1 MESHDYEHY
10 RNLTLMFFFE
20 KLLEKG
26 GPRTLHDLSCQFGTK
41 GFSKEMR
48 QIAGGSQSGLRKF
61 LQQYPSLFTVDG
73 EWVSIT
79 QTIKVAGD
87 GGGGPGDR
95 DYVNEAVDYFKNK
108 LRQYGAG
115 TEVPIKSLLGH
126 RSQAPPEVRHISGQ
140 HVKEFKDFLARYPEE
155 FVVKEEIVFLKEYE
169 GKITSTFRE
178 PDEYKV
184 DPVVT
189 NQFLQ
194 FFRETVDSK
203 GPLHVDQLFELT
215 SNHFNVDLWST
226 LFKTPQDLCTFLK
239 IYAHLFHVQAN
250 IITLVPQKTYAPVM
264 INSTPAVPRYNVS
277 SPQNQNIIPP
287 PRKEPLSPKHSGG
300 SSNGSSSPVT
310 NKIDSP
316 RDNPMSLN
324 QQTLKQRVNM
334 VVMRMIAQNSDHDQR
349 AGNIMNT
356 RTADG
361 DPQKMVNHSQF
372 NQQQYQQQQQYQ
384 PQLMQQ
390 QQPPESREALKYK
403 VLQVSRVVVSVRES
417 SQLVDDLLRAGQPV
431 GFDGEGV
438 NLGPKGQLTL
448 VQISTF
454 NGQVIIFDVQT
465 TPAIMTQGG
474 LKRLLE
480 SEHIIKVVHDCRN
493 DSAALYFQCDVQV
506 RNVFDTQAAHAVL
519 QLQDTGKPVYKVK
532 NVSLNALCE
541 LYNAPVNPMKEQ
553 VKNIYR
559 RDQKF
564 WARRPLTRDMI
575 CYAAADVLALVP
587 TIYNCMASQVKP
599 EFGNLF
605 RELCEE
611 QVLLYIQAE
620 EVKNRKKQRKVETE
634 VADLRLKLATVQSKN
649 IVLSNREI
657 RLLRY
662 IELTEDDKEKLKGS
676 YKVAKK
682 LEKLENRDSRTG
694 LDSDEDDD
702 YECDTGDY
710 PSLDSLGSGPTSE
723 TSPAS
728 PDSSLSPRP
737 LGSPGGPNTPRST
750 NSPSTGPVSLAES
763 MQLVDE
769 ILANGSMDRMDRI
782 EKLES
787 ILSAACLEQVDNR
800 DVGRSKGT
808 NPNMVDAETQTL
820 STGDI
825 VITKVYFP
833 DGQAP
838 SSQDSTPQ
846 NSPKKGFKMQA

>member
-79 QTIKVAGD
+79 QTIKVAGNT
-87 GGGGPGDR
+87 GSPADR

-178 PDEYKV
+178 PEEHRI

-189 NQFLQ
+189 NQFIQ
-194 FFRETVDSK
+194 FFRETVDAR
-203 GPLHVDQLFELT
+203 GPLHVDQLFELV
-215 SNHFNVDLWST
+215 SNHFNIDLWST
-226 LFKTPQDLCTFLK
+226 LFKTPQDLLTFLK
-239 IYAHLFHVQAN
+239 IYSHLFHVQAS
-250 IITLVPQKTYAPVM
+250 IITLVPQKPYTNQPSVRP
-264 INSTPAVPRYNVS
+264 INQPEPSNQMVGQTSNQQPGTPQPINQNLVRREVREGGESPRLSS
-277 SPQNQNIIPP
+277 SP
-287 PRKEPLSPKHSGG
+287 
-300 SSNGSSSPVT
+300 NGSSSPR
-310 NKIDSP
+310 DSP
-316 RDNPMSLN
+316 VSLN

-334 VVMRMIAQNSDHDQR
+334 VVMRMIAQNSDADQR
-349 AGNIMNT
+349 VSPREETGG
-356 RTADG
+356 RG
-361 DPQKMVNHSQF
+361 EPRPVGSGHGP
-372 NQQQYQQQQQYQ
+372 YQ
-384 PQLMQQ
+384 PPHMQQ
-390 QQPPESREALKYK
+390 AGQGNGESREAVKQR
-403 VLQVSRVVVSVRES
+403 VLGVSRVVVSARES
-417 SQLVDDLLRAGQPV
+417 AAIVEELLRAGQPV

-448 VQISTF
+448 VQISTVG
-454 NGQVIIFDVQT
+454 GQVIIFDVQT
-465 TPAIMTQGG
+465 CPALISQGG
-474 LKRLLE
+474 LKQLLE

-493 DSAALYFQCDVQV
+493 DSAALFFQCDVQV

-587 TIYNCMASQVKP
+587 TIYTAMASQIKP

-605 RELCEE
+605 NELCEE
-611 QVLLYIQAE
+611 QVLLYIQAD

-662 IELTEDDKEKLKGS
+662 IELTEEDKEKLKGS

-682 LEKLENRDSRTG
+682 LEKLENRENRNV
-694 LDSDEDDD
+694 DSDEEDDFD
-702 YECDTGDY
+702 CDQGDY
-710 PSLDSLGSGPTSE
+710 PSIDSFRSNDSE
-723 TSPAS
+723 QYSPAS
-728 PDSSLSPRP
+728 PESSLSPRP
-737 LGSPGGPNTPRST
+737 LASPHSSSPRQAGS
-750 NSPSTGPVSLAES
+750 GPVSLAES
-763 MQLVDE
+763 MQMVDE
-769 ILANGSMDRMDRI
+769 ILANSSLDRIDRI
-782 EKLES
+782 ERLES
-787 ILSAACLEQVDNR
+787 VLAAATHHTLIQSPPLPTSAPSPAPR
-800 DVGRSKGT
+800 PT
-808 NPNMVDAETQTL
+808 MADAETQTL

-825 VITKVYFP
+825 VITKVFFP
-833 DGQAP
+833 EGQAP
-838 SSQDSTPQ
+838 GSQEATPQ
-846 NSPKKGFKMQA
+846 NSPKKKI

>member
-1 MESHDYEHY
+1 VKEEEGVEVANLSCIFIKMESHDYEHY

-79 QTIKVAGD
+79 QTIKVPGNN
-87 GGGGPGDR
+87 GSGGPGDR

-140 HVKEFKDFLARYPEE
+140 HVKEFKDFLSRYPEE
-155 FVVKEEIVFLKEYE
+155 FVVKEEIVYLKEYE
-169 GKITSTFRE
+169 GKITSTFKE

-194 FFRETVDSK
+194 FFRESIDQK
-203 GPLHVDQLFELT
+203 GPLHVDQLFELVT
-215 SNHFNVDLWST
+215 NHFNVDLWST

-239 IYAHLFHVQAN
+239 IYSHLFHVQAN
-250 IITLVPQKTYAPVM
+250 MITIVPQKSYAPVG
-264 INSTPAVPRYNVS
+264 NQQTAFRTFPQT
-277 SPQNQNIIPP
+277 QNQNLVPK
-287 PRKEPLSPKHSGG
+287 KEPLSPKNSC

-310 NKIDSP
+310 KDSP
-316 RDNPMSLN
+316 RDSPMSLN

-349 AGNIMNT
+349 AGNMM
-356 RTADG
+356 
-361 DPQKMVNHSQF
+361 PQREFPACEQKPSS
-372 NQQQYQQQQQYQ
+372 QYQQ
-384 PQLMQQ
+384 
-390 QQPPESREALKYK
+390 PESREALKYK

-417 SQLVDDLLRAGQPV
+417 LQIVDDIIKNGQPV

-448 VQISTF
+448 VQISTVS
-454 NGQVIIFDVQT
+454 GQVIIFDVQT

-474 LKRLLE
+474 LKKLLE
-480 SEHIIKVVHDCRN
+480 SEQIIKVVHDCRN
-493 DSAALYFQCDVQV
+493 DSAALFFQCDVQV
-506 RNVFDTQAAHAVL
+506 KNVFDTQAAHAVL

-587 TIYNCMASQVKP
+587 TIYNAMASQIKH

-611 QVLLYIQAE
+611 QVLLYIQAD

-662 IELTEDDKEKLKGS
+662 IELTEEDKEKLKGS

-682 LEKLENRDSRTG
+682 LEKLENRDNRN

-702 YECDTGDY
+702 FDCETGDY
-710 PSLDSLGSGPTSE
+710 PSLESFGSNISE
-723 TSPAS
+723 HSPAS
-728 PDSSLSPRP
+728 PESSLSPRP
-737 LGSPGGPNTPRST
+737 LGSPGGAGTPRST
-750 NSPSTGPVSLAES
+750 DSPSVTGSGPVSLAES
-763 MQLVDE
+763 MQMVDE
-769 ILANGSMDRMDRI
+769 ILANGNLDRMDRI
-782 EKLES
+782 ERLES
-787 ILSAACLEQVDNR
+787 ILSAATHHALVVPSPTATPQQT
-800 DVGRSKGT
+800 KPT
-808 NPNMVDAETQTL
+808 MVDSETQTL

-833 DGQAP
+833 EGQAP
-838 SSQDSTPQ
+838 SSQESTPQ
-846 NSPKKGFKMQA
+846 NSPKKGAKIQA

>member
-1 MESHDYEHY
+1 
-10 RNLTLMFFFE
+10 MFFFE

-79 QTIKVAGD
+79 QTIKMTGN
-87 GGGGPGDR
+87 GGGGPGER
-95 DYVNEAVDYFKNK
+95 DYANEAIDYFKNK

-169 GKITSTFRE
+169 GKITSTFKE

-194 FFRETVDSK
+194 FFRETIDSK
-203 GPLHVDQLFELT
+203 GSLHVDQLFELT

-239 IYAHLFHVQAN
+239 IYSHLFHVQAN
-250 IITLVPQKTYAPVM
+250 IITLVPQKSYAPV
-264 INSTPAVPRYNVS
+264 IANTQAPPLIPRFHTT
-277 SPQNQNIIPP
+277 SPVNQNLIPQQYN
-287 PRKEPLSPKHSGG
+287 KEPLSPKNSGC
-300 SSNGSSSPVT
+300 SSNGSSSPIT
-310 NKIDSP
+310 SKMDSP
-316 RDNPMSLN
+316 RDNPASLN

-334 VVMRMIAQNSDHDQR
+334 VVMRMIAQNSDHDQK
-349 AGNIMNT
+349 AGNMMNM
-356 RTADG
+356 RGG
-361 DPQKMVNHSQF
+361 DWDQQKTTSNQQY
-372 NQQQYQQQQQYQ
+372 NQQQQYQQPYQ
-384 PQLMQQ
+384 PPHMQQ
-390 QQPPESREALKYK
+390 QQQQQQSPETREAMKYK
-403 VLQVSRVVVSVRES
+403 VLQVSRVVVSIRES
-417 SQLVDDLLRAGQPV
+417 CQIVEELLRAGQPI

-448 VQISTF
+448 VQISTV

-465 TPAIMTQGG
+465 SPALMTQGG
-474 LKRLLE
+474 LKKLLE
-480 SEHIIKVVHDCRN
+480 SEQIIKVVHDCRN
-493 DSAALYFQCDVQV
+493 DSAALFFQCDVQV

-587 TIYNCMASQVKP
+587 TIYNCMASQIKP

-611 QVLLYIQAE
+611 QVLLYIQAD

-682 LEKLENRDSRTG
+682 LEKLENRDRAG
-694 LDSDEDDD
+694 MDSDDDD
-702 YECDTGDY
+702 ELDYDPGEY

-723 TSPAS
+723 TSPHS

-737 LGSPGGPNTPRST
+737 LGSPGGLNTPRST
-750 NSPSTGPVSLAES
+750 NSPPSTGPVSLAES

-769 ILANGSMDRMDRI
+769 ILANGSLDRMDRI

-787 ILSAACLEQVDNR
+787 ILSAACLEQVENR
-800 DVGRSKGT
+800 GSSRSRAS
-808 NPNMVDAETQTL
+808 NVSMVDAETQTL

-833 DGQAP
+833 EGQAP
-838 SSQDSTPQ
+838 SSQEATPQ
-846 NSPKKGFKMQA
+846 NSPKKVVKP

>member
-79 QTIKVAGD
+79 QTIKVSGNN
-87 GGGGPGDR
+87 GTGGPGDR

-140 HVKEFKDFLARYPEE
+140 HVKEFKDFLSRYPEE
-155 FVVKEEIVFLKEYE
+155 FVVKEEIVYLKEYE

-184 DPVVT
+184 DPIVT

-194 FFRETVDSK
+194 FFRESIDQK
-203 GPLHVDQLFELT
+203 GPLHVDQLFELVT
-215 SNHFNVDLWST
+215 NHFNVDLWST

-239 IYAHLFHVQAN
+239 IYSHLFHVQAN
-250 IITLVPQKTYAPVM
+250 MITIVPQKSYAPVG
-264 INSTPAVPRYNVS
+264 NQQTAFRSFPVT
-277 SPQNQNIIPP
+277 QNQNILPK
-287 PRKEPLSPKHSGG
+287 KETLSPKNSC

-310 NKIDSP
+310 KDSP
-316 RDNPMSLN
+316 RDSPMSLN

-349 AGNIMNT
+349 AGNMM
-356 RTADG
+356 
-361 DPQKMVNHSQF
+361 PQRDFPACEQKQTS
-372 NQQQYQQQQQYQ
+372 QYQQ
-384 PQLMQQ
+384 
-390 QQPPESREALKYK
+390 PESREALKYK

-417 SQLVDDLLRAGQPV
+417 LQIVDDIIKNGQPV

-448 VQISTF
+448 VQISTVG
-454 NGQVIIFDVQT
+454 GQVIIFDVQT

-474 LKRLLE
+474 LKKLLE
-480 SEHIIKVVHDCRN
+480 SEQIIKVVHDCRN
-493 DSAALYFQCDVQV
+493 DSAALFFQCDVQV

-587 TIYNCMASQVKP
+587 TIYNAMASQIKH

-611 QVLLYIQAE
+611 QVLLYIQAD

-682 LEKLENRDSRTG
+682 LEKLENRDNRN

-702 YECDTGDY
+702 YDCETGDY
-710 PSLDSLGSGPTSE
+710 PSLESFGSNISE
-723 TSPAS
+723 HSPAS
-728 PDSSLSPRP
+728 PESSLSPRP
-737 LGSPGGPNTPRST
+737 LGSPGGAGTPRST
-750 NSPSTGPVSLAES
+750 DSPSVTGSGPVSLAES
-763 MQLVDE
+763 MQMVDE
-769 ILANGSMDRMDRI
+769 ILANGNMDRMDRI
-782 EKLES
+782 ERLES
-787 ILSAACLEQVDNR
+787 ILSAATQHQQFQPPPPTPTVPAPPA
-800 DVGRSKGT
+800 KPT
-808 NPNMVDAETQTL
+808 MVDSETQTL

-833 DGQAP
+833 EGQAP
-838 SSQDSTPQ
+838 SSQESTPQ
-846 NSPKKGFKMQA
+846 NSPKKGTKMQA

>member
-61 LQQYPSLFTVDG
+61 LGQYPSLFTVDG

-79 QTIKVAGD
+79 QTIKV
-87 GGGGPGDR
+87 PGTAASPADR
-95 DYVNEAVDYFKNK
+95 DYVNEAVDYFRNK

-178 PDEYKV
+178 PEEHRI

-189 NQFLQ
+189 NQFIQ
-194 FFRETVDSK
+194 FFRETVDTR
-203 GPLHVDQLFELT
+203 GPLHVDQLFELV

-226 LFKTPQDLCTFLK
+226 LFKTPQDLLTFLK
-239 IYAHLFHVQAN
+239 IYSHLFHVQASL
-250 IITLVPQKTYAPVM
+250 ITLVPQKAYTNQTSIRPPTNPPP
-264 INSTPAVPRYNVS
+264 INQNLVNHQQQQQHQQHQQQHQHQHQQQHQQQQHQQQQPADSPRHS
-277 SPQNQNIIPP
+277 SPT
-287 PRKEPLSPKHSGG
+287 
-300 SSNGSSSPVT
+300 GSSSPR
-310 NKIDSP
+310 DSP
-316 RDNPMSLN
+316 VSLN

-334 VVMRMIAQNSDHDQR
+334 VVMRMIAQNSDQEQR
-349 AGNIMNT
+349 GAREEAGG
-356 RTADG
+356 RGEPRAPPG
-361 DPQKMVNHSQF
+361 V
-372 NQQQYQQQQQYQ
+372 YQ
-384 PQLMQQ
+384 PPHLQAHQG
-390 QQPPESREALKYK
+390 ESREAVKQR
-403 VLQVSRVVVSVRES
+403 VLAVSRVVVSAREAAA
-417 SQLVDDLLRAGQPV
+417 VVEELLRAGQPV

-448 VQISTF
+448 VQISTVG
-454 NGQVIIFDVQT
+454 GQVIIFDVQT
-465 TPAIMTQGG
+465 CPALMTQGG
-474 LKRLLE
+474 LKQLLE
-480 SEHIIKVVHDCRN
+480 SEHIPKVVHDCRN
-493 DSAALYFQCDVQV
+493 DSAALFFQCEVQIK
-506 RNVFDTQAAHAVL
+506 NVFDTQAAHAVL

-541 LYNAPVNPMKEQ
+541 LYGAPANPMKEQ

-564 WARRPLTRDMI
+564 WARRPLTRDMV

-587 TIYNCMASQVKP
+587 TIYTAMAGQIKP
-599 EFGNLF
+599 EFANLF
-605 RELCEE
+605 HELCEE
-611 QVLLYIQAE
+611 QVLLYIQGE

-634 VADLRLKLATVQSKN
+634 VADLRLKLATVQSRN
-649 IVLSNREI
+649 VVLSNREI

-662 IELTEDDKEKLKGS
+662 IELTEEDKEKLKGS

-682 LEKLENRDSRTG
+682 LEKLENRDNRN
-694 LDSDEDDD
+694 LDSDEEDD
-702 YECDTGDY
+702 YDCETGDY
-710 PSLDSLGSGPTSE
+710 PSIDSFRSNDSE
-723 TSPAS
+723 HYSPAS
-728 PDSSLSPRP
+728 PESSLSPRP
-737 LGSPGGPNTPRST
+737 LASPHTSSPRLAGS
-750 NSPSTGPVSLAES
+750 GPVSLAES
-763 MQLVDE
+763 MQMVDE
-769 ILANGSMDRMDRI
+769 ILANSSLDRVDRI
-782 EKLES
+782 ERLES
-787 ILSAACLEQVDNR
+787 VLAAATLHTANQAPPAAPASPAPPAR
-800 DVGRSKGT
+800 
-808 NPNMVDAETQTL
+808 PAMADAGTQTL

-825 VITKVYFP
+825 VITKVFFP
-833 DGQAP
+833 EGQPP
-838 SSQDSTPQ
+838 SSQEVTPQ
-846 NSPKKGFKMQA
+846 NSPKKKI